1 MRSHDIAPR
10 EPLAG
15 RNSGKEKQ
23 PVSFRSQI
31 RNSIRS
37 RISDP
42 GSSDLSSSARKR
54 ARNRKLAPAFSQF
67 KTLPVTLLSLCVL
80 SFRNSAP
87 VPFSQFRPR
96 NEPSNFLRKKDESRE
111 EAKNRKNDAI
121 DSRNPFLRGC
131 YWMTWHQRTPFMWDP
146 LSPSTLN
153 MGILADQGHKY
164 LSSAYKS

>member
-10 EPLAG
+10 ESLAG

-23 PVSFRSQI
+23 PVSLRSQI

-42 GSSDLSSSARKR
+42 GSSDLSSSVRKR

-131 YWMTWHQRTPFMWDP
+131 YWMTWHQRTSFMWDP
-146 LSPSTLN
+146 LARET
-153 MGILADQGHKY
+153 Y
-164 LSSAYKS
+164 F